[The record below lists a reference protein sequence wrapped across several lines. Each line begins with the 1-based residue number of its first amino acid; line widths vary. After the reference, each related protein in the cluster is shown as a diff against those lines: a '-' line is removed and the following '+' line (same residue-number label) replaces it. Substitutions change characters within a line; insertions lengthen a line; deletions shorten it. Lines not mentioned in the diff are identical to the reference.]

1 MEAEAAPHAKVPKVA
16 GNRVMGRAPTVGITP
31 DP

>member
-1 MEAEAAPHAKVPKVA
+1 LEAEAAPHAKVPKVA
-16 GNRVMGRAPTVGITP
+16 GRRAMDRAPTVGITP

>member
-1 MEAEAAPHAKVPKVA
+1 MEPEAAPHAKVPKVA
-16 GNRVMGRAPTVGITP
+16 GNRARDQTLTTGTTP